1 MVNSVMRLAAKLV
14 LISALLLISTIQPAM
29 SIKVLDYYSFQ
40 LRGDLPTHIAVE
52 SQERIWLSLPSRMEV
67 VLFMPKTGEMIAVSL
82 PGLPSKIL
90 YYEGVVIV
98 ALSNAK
104 SVAVIDPNTFE
115 VKTFEFRANV
125 VDMYPTKNGIWLT
138 LPDIPQVVLFS
149 PSEMRVLKE
158 LNLNVATGEG
168 IIAESD
174 SGLWVI
180 EKSYRSLILVDTL
193 SGSIKTYEVGNQT
206 YLVAPAKDGG
216 VWAVTVEGYLIRITR
231 DLKLVEKVALP
242 AGTVVAPPLLSTD
255 YGSVVY
261 FCRPRNSAGEVFDGN
276 VEEIRMGLASPWH
289 PTKGPNNTFWF
300 IDITKNA
307 IGVVTISKPPTIKV
321 AGVEKLTDKDFRVF
335 AEVEDREGDL
345 MHVMAVVEQYVG
357 GKLIMNSTFEM
368 GLVQGNRYAGDE
380 SIGIDNGI
388 AMVKVVA
395 SDVVGN
401 VVYFR
406 AGNIT
411 IKDGVITNIELKKGE
426 EQGTGIQIYILISEL
441 LLLIPV
447 VLAVFYVIRRR
458 KKSHKRK

>member
-1 MVNSVMRLAAKLV
+1 MRVAAKLIII
-14 LISALLLISTIQPAM
+14 LALLLIPTIQPAM
-29 SIKVLDYYSFQ
+29 SIKVLDFYSFQ

-52 SQERIWLSLPSRMEV
+52 SQERVWLSLPSRMEV

-90 YYEGVVIV
+90 YYEGAVVV
-98 ALSNAK
+98 ALTNAK
-104 SVAVIDPNTFE
+104 SVAIIDPKTFE
-115 VKTFEFRANV
+115 VKTFEFEANV
-125 VDMYPTKNGIWLT
+125 VDMYPTKDGIWLT

-158 LNLNVATGEG
+158 FNLNVATGEG
-168 IIAESD
+168 VIAESD

-180 EKSYRSLILVDTL
+180 EKSYRSLLLVDIT
-193 SGSIKTYEVGNQT
+193 SGSFKTYEVGNQT

-255 YGSVVY
+255 YDSVVY
-261 FCRPRNSAGEVFDGN
+261 FCRPRNSVGEVFDGK

-307 IGVVTISKPPTIKV
+307 IGVVTISRPPTIRT
-321 AGVEKLTDKDFRVF
+321 AWVEKLSDKDFRVF

-345 MHVMAVVEQYVG
+345 MYVMAIVEQYVNE
-357 GKLIMNSTFEM
+357 KLILNSTFGM
-368 GLVQGNRYAGDE
+368 NLVQGNKYTGDE
-380 SIGIDNGI
+380 SIGIDDGI
-388 AMVKVVA
+388 ARVRVVA
-395 SDVVGN
+395 SDAVGN

-411 IKDGVITNIELKKGE
+411 IKDGAIVNIELKKDE
-426 EQGTGIQIYILISEL
+426 EQGTSIQIYILISEL

-447 VLAVFYVIRRR
+447 VLTVFYVLRRR